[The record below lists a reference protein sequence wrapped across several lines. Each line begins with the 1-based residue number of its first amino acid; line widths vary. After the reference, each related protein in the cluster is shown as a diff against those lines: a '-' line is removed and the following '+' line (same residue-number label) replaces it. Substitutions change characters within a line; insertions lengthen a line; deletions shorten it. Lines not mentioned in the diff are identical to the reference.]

1 MSILAAEP
9 LVRWGWI
16 GDHLDDVWEQTVE
29 HVQLAAVAMI
39 AGLLISSVLATIAIR
54 FRRTYAPIT
63 WVSGL
68 LYTIPSMA
76 LFGFLIPYTGLSFL
90 TAQIALTSYT
100 ILILVRSIVA
110 GFDGV
115 PADVRQAA
123 IGMGY
128 TPLRR
133 VLGVELPLAVPT
145 IIAGIRIA
153 AVTVIGLVTVT
164 ALIGYGG
171 YGAFI
176 LDGLSRDF
184 PTPIVVGTVL
194 SVLLA
199 VVVDVSLAVI
209 ERALT
214 PWRRGRDRPVAER

>member
-39 AGLLISSVLATIAIR
+39 AGLMISSVLAAIAIR

-76 LFGFLIPYTGLSFL
+76 LFGFLIPYSGLSFL

-100 ILILVRSIVA
+100 ILILVRSIVV

-214 PWRRGRDRPVAER
+214 PWRRGRDRPVAEG